1 MSEKREQ
8 DFRPVNQILGSQP
21 SLGPLPADQI
31 FPWIVIA
38 LTSYFIVNG
47 IFGGLFPDDFQRG
60 LWTVLIAGWGIATWW
75 ILTGGRSWRFL
86 SKFIGV
92 PTWTRGFARYQ
103 SLLEVKHEAKNRK
116 EKHRRH
122 RRSRSKINTI

>member
-1 MSEKREQ
+1 MTQDNDK

-21 SLGPLPADQI
+21 SLGPIPADQI
-31 FPWIVIA
+31 LPWTVIA
-38 LTSYFIVNG
+38 LASYFIVNG
-47 IFGGLFPDDFQRG
+47 VFGGFFSDDFQKW
-60 LWTVLIAGWGIATWW
+60 LWMILITAWGMATWW

-103 SLLEVKHEAKNRK
+103 SILEVKHEAKNRK
-116 EKHRRH
+116 TKRQHRR
-122 RRSRSKINTI
+122 